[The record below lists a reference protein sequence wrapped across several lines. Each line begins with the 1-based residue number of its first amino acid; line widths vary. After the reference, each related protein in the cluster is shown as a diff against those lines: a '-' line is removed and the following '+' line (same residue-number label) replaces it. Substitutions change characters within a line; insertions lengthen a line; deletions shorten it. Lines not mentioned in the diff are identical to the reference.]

1 MWPGLLRVLLRAVLR
16 ALQSPPHPPCQTR
29 RSTHHAQC
37 TVLRAPRSTPRS
49 NPGVPHSMIRD
60 RLTDRLL
67 GVRPNSRRKLAP
79 STTTTSIFR
88 RRRRK
93 GAGEALRAAA
103 DRRGPGRPDV
113 RHHPWRQR
121 RGRSKESATSA
132 RCTGPLLQLPSA
144 ATPELPVLLC
154 CRMHCLH
161 SQPGSLTTPT
171 ASPRP
176 ASAPWAQNTAPLSPG
191 PRIIAWE
198 CRASG
203 TVTWGPL
210 GRPSSPKSDIGVQ
223 GPLGTP
229 IEWWWFASAASASAV
244 FL

>member
-1 MWPGLLRVLLRAVLR
+1 MLLRAVLR

-49 NPGVPHSMIRD
+49 NPGVPHNMIRD

-121 RGRSKESATSA
+121 RGRSKVSATSA

-144 ATPELPVLLC
+144 TTPELPVLLC

-161 SQPGSLTTPT
+161 SQA

-176 ASAPWAQNTAPLSPG
+176 QPPLAPRRRHGPKTPPLCRQDPESLLGSAAQVELWPGAAQQPEVRYWSPG
-191 PRIIAWE
+191 PP
-198 CRASG
+198 G
-203 TVTWGPL
+203 DTH
-210 GRPSSPKSDIGVQ
+210 
-223 GPLGTP
+223 
-229 IEWWWFASAASASAV
+229 
-244 FL
+244 

>member
-1 MWPGLLRVLLRAVLR
+1 MLLRAVLR

-49 NPGVPHSMIRD
+49 NPGVPHNMIRD
-60 RLTDRLL
+60 SYERLL

-121 RGRSKESATSA
+121 RGRSKVSATSA

-203 TVTWGPL
+203 TVTWGGPAARSPILEFRAPL
-210 GRPSSPKSDIGVQ
+210 EPPWDNH
-223 GPLGTP
+223 
-229 IEWWWFASAASASAV
+229 
-244 FL
+244 